1 MQLEESHHMPSSPEQ
16 NKDVIWRFLKAW
28 NDKRP
33 DLFDALVAPD
43 VVRHCPATPA
53 VIVQNLD
60 QLKEFM
66 RQDTL
71 VFPDSVQTVV
81 HIAAEGDLVG
91 LWATYEGTQRGPIG
105 PLPPTGVKAKF
116 EFAGTFRMAEGR
128 ISEWWMTWDNMSIL
142 RALGHLPA
150 S

>member
-1 MQLEESHHMPSSPEQ
+1 MPSSPEQ
-16 NKDVIWRFLKAW
+16 NKDVIRRFLKAW
-28 NDKRP
+28 NERRP
-33 DLFDALVAPD
+33 DHFDALVAAN

-53 VIVQNLD
+53 VVIRNID

-81 HIAAEGDLVG
+81 HMVAEGDLVG

-105 PLPPTGVKAKF
+105 PLPASGVRAKF
-116 EFAGTFRMAEGR
+116 AFSGIFRMADGR
-128 ISEWWMTWDNMSIL
+128 IEEWWVTWDNMAIL
-142 RALGHLPA
+142 KALGHLPDG
-150 S
+150 